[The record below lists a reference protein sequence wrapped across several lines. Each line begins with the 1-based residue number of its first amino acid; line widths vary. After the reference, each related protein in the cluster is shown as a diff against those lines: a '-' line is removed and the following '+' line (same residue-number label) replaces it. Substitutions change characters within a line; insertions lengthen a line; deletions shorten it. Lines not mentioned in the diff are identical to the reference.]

1 MRKTL
6 AVAAIFLST
15 AASADYR
22 VNISELH
29 TGTAPA
35 GYPAVMGL
43 ARNTT
48 NGSLSAVFV
57 KFKLYDADGNV
68 VGNTV
73 AHGQDIGPGETFKFA
88 APTTVPF
95 AEAKLGDVD
104 VK

>member
-1 MRKTL
+1 MHKIL

-15 AASADYR
+15 AANADYR
-22 VNISELH
+22 VDISNLH

-48 NGSLSAVFV
+48 NGTLSNVFV
-57 KFKLYDADGNV
+57 RFKLYDEAGNV
-68 VGNTV
+68 VGNSM